1 LGKLVN
7 EYNIAVALLPPALA
21 SLLAID
27 HLKPLQYLIVGGES
41 CDITTMIRFSQH
53 CQVFNAYGPTENT
66 VTSTIHAFS
75 CGDGS
80 TNIGKP
86 LGNVQ
91 AFVVDVN
98 FQLVPIGVPGE
109 LLVGG
114 MSVSRGYL
122 NHPDST
128 EERFVDNP
136 FSPGERVYRTGDLVR
151 WFNNGDLGFLG
162 RINSQVKLR
171 GFRIELGE
179 IESVLS
185 TITGVLQACVILKGQ
200 RLDAYLV
207 GDCNAETIRDV
218 LEKQLP
224 EYMVPSTFTI
234 MEVFPRTINGKL
246 DTKSFP
252 EPTISNNTLF
262 VPPENH
268 LQEKLSLIWIEILS
282 RKREISVNDN
292 FFRIGG
298 DSIKSILLVA
308 RLSLW
313 CLDER
318 HTSITRECFHYFACS
333 LIISFITDNPSSFH
347 LTSNGVFIELK
358 IGLGVDLLFNPI
370 LI

>member
-1 LGKLVN
+1 
-7 EYNIAVALLPPALA
+7 
-21 SLLAID
+21 
-27 HLKPLQYLIVGGES
+27 
-41 CDITTMIRFSQH
+41 MIRFSQH

-224 EYMVPSTFTI
+224 EYMVPT
-234 MEVFPRTINGKL
+234 
-246 DTKSFP
+246 
-252 EPTISNNTLF
+252 
-262 VPPENH
+262 ENH

-318 HTSITRECFHYFACS
+318 HTS
-333 LIISFITDNPSSFH
+333 
-347 LTSNGVFIELK
+347 
-358 IGLGVDLLFNPI
+358 
-370 LI
+370 